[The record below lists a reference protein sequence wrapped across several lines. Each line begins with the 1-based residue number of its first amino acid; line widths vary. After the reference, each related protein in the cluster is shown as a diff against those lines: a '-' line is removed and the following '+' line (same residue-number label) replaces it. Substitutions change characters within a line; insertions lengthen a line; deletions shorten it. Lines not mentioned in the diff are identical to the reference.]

1 MNLELFG
8 WSALRGGAFAEYA
21 ADGFVPGRVVSE
33 HRSHFQVVTAAGEV
47 SAELSGRLRNE
58 AIQRS
63 DLPAV
68 GDFVAL
74 RPTLAD
80 GPARIEA
87 VLPRTSALI
96 RKASGED
103 RPQVLAA
110 NIDVVFIVTAPDGDF
125 NPARLER
132 LLMLAGDSG
141 AAPVVILNKADL
153 AGDVGIFT
161 GQIAAVANGVPLH
174 VISARSR
181 ESLGAFEPYF
191 SDNQTVG
198 LIGSSGVGKSTLT
211 NMLLGHDAQATQPVR
226 LHDSRG
232 RHTTTHRQLFARAGG
247 GCLIDTPGMRSVESW
262 KGHGGNAD
270 EDGSPRQ
277 TDGASH
283 KPEPKQKRRH
293 RRRSEDAE
301 I

>member
-1 MNLELFG
+1 MNLEHFG
-8 WSALRGGAFAEYA
+8 WSPLRGDAFAEYA

-33 HRSHFQVVTAAGEV
+33 HRSHFQVVTTAGEV

-58 AIQRS
+58 ATLRS

-74 RPTLAD
+74 RPALAD

-87 VLPRTSALI
+87 LLPRTSALI

-110 NIDVVFIVTAPDGDF
+110 NIDFVFIVTAPDGDF

-132 LLMLAGDSG
+132 LLALVGDSG

-153 AGDVGIFT
+153 ADDVGIFT
-161 GQIAAVANGVPLH
+161 GQIAALANGVPVH

-181 ESLGAFEPYF
+181 EGLDAFEHYF
-191 SDNQTVG
+191 SKNQTVG

-232 RHTTTHRQLFARAGG
+232 RHTTTHRQLFQRAGG
-247 GCLIDTPGMRSVESW
+247 GCIIDTPGMRSVESW
-262 KGHGGNAD
+262 IRLDVDAGEEA
-270 EDGSPRQ
+270 SPRKPVR
-277 TDGASH
+277 ASR
-283 KPEPKQKRRH
+283 KPETKQKWRD

-301 I
+301 T

>member
-1 MNLELFG
+1 MNLEHFG
-8 WSALRGGAFAEYA
+8 WSPLRGDAFAEYA

-33 HRSHFQVVTAAGEV
+33 HRSHFQVVTTAGEV

-58 AIQRS
+58 ATLRS

-74 RPTLAD
+74 RPALAD

-87 VLPRTSALI
+87 LLPRTSALI

-110 NIDVVFIVTAPDGDF
+110 NIDFVFIVTAPDGDF

-132 LLMLAGDSG
+132 LLALVGDSG

-153 AGDVGIFT
+153 ADDVGIFT
-161 GQIAAVANGVPLH
+161 GQIAALANGVPVH

-181 ESLGAFEPYF
+181 EGLDAFEHYF
-191 SDNQTVG
+191 SKNQTVG

-232 RHTTTHRQLFARAGG
+232 RHTTTHRQLFQRAGG
-247 GCLIDTPGMRSVESW
+247 GCIIDTPGMRSVESW
-262 KGHGGNAD
+262 IRLDVDAR
-270 EDGSPRQ
+270 EEASPRKPDRA
-277 TDGASH
+277 TR
-283 KPEPKQKRRH
+283 KPETKQKWRD

-301 I
+301 T

>member
-1 MNLELFG
+1 MNLEHFG
-8 WSALRGGAFAEYA
+8 WSPLRGDAFAEYA

-33 HRSHFQVVTAAGEV
+33 HRSHFQVVTTAGEV

-58 AIQRS
+58 ATLRS

-74 RPTLAD
+74 RPALAD

-87 VLPRTSALI
+87 LLPRMSALI

-110 NIDVVFIVTAPDGDF
+110 NIDFVFIVTAPDGDF

-132 LLMLAGDSG
+132 LLALVGDSG

-153 AGDVGIFT
+153 ADDVGIFT
-161 GQIAAVANGVPLH
+161 GQIAALANGVPVH

-181 ESLGAFEPYF
+181 EGLDAFEHYF
-191 SDNQTVG
+191 SKNQTVG

-226 LHDSRG
+226 LHHSRG
-232 RHTTTHRQLFARAGG
+232 RHTTTHRQLFQRAGG
-247 GCLIDTPGMRSVESW
+247 GCIIDTPGMRSVESW
-262 KGHGGNAD
+262 IRLDVDAR
-270 EDGSPRQ
+270 EEASPRKP
-277 TDGASH
+277 DRASR
-283 KPEPKQKRRH
+283 KPETKQKWRD

-301 I
+301 T